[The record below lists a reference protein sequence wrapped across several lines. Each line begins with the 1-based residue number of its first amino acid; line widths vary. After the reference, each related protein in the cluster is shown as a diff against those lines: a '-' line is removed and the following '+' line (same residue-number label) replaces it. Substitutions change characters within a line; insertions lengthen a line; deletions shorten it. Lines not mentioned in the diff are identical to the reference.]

1 MSRPTARSLVCAG
14 SGLLLALAVSACS
27 ALPPGRQAAPAE
39 PQAGQCVQ
47 NAESEEISG
56 LQVTDCA
63 KPHQA
68 EIFYTVELS
77 AKQRIPEEDLS
88 DYARDTCIDAFEGY
102 VGRSYEES
110 ELDTTELYPSEESWA
125 AGERTIV
132 CFVISPDDEPL
143 VGSVKDSKK

>member
-1 MSRPTARSLVCAG
+1 MSHPTARSLVCAA
-14 SGLLLALAVSACS
+14 SGPLLALAVSACS
-27 ALPPGRQAAPAE
+27 ALPSGRQAAPAE
-39 PQAGQCVQ
+39 PQVGQCVQ

-56 LQVTDCA
+56 LQVTDCT

-110 ELDTTELYPSEESWA
+110 ELDTMELYPSEESWA

-132 CFVISPDDEPL
+132 CFAISPDNEPL

>member
-1 MSRPTARSLVCAG
+1 MSRVSTRTP
-14 SGLLLALAVSACS
+14 ALASSVAALSMTLSACS
-27 ALPPGRQAAPAE
+27 LLGGNTSAFNVE
-39 PQAGQCVQ
+39 VGQCVQ
-47 NAESEEISG
+47 NAESEKISD
-56 LQVTDCA
+56 LQVIDCA

-125 AGERTIV
+125 TGERTIA
-132 CFVISPDDEPL
+132 CFAISADGEPL

>member
-1 MSRPTARSLVCAG
+1 MFHVSTRT
-14 SGLLLALAVSACS
+14 LALASSVVALSMTLSACS
-27 ALPPGRQAAPAE
+27 LLGDNTSAFDVE
-39 PQAGQCVQ
+39 VGQCVQ
-47 NAESEEISG
+47 NAESEEISD

-125 AGERTIV
+125 TGERTIA
-132 CFVISPDDEPL
+132 CFAISADGEPL
-143 VGSVKDSKK
+143 VGSIKDSKK

>member
-1 MSRPTARSLVCAG
+1 MSRVSTRT
-14 SGLLLALAVSACS
+14 LALASSIAALSMTLSACS
-27 ALPPGRQAAPAE
+27 LLGDNTSAFDVE
-39 PQAGQCVQ
+39 VGQCVQ
-47 NAESEEISG
+47 NAESEEISD

-125 AGERTIV
+125 TGERTIA
-132 CFVISPDDEPL
+132 CFAISADGEPL
-143 VGSVKDSKK
+143 VGSIKDSKK

>member
-1 MSRPTARSLVCAG
+1 MSRVSTRT
-14 SGLLLALAVSACS
+14 LALASSIAALSMTLSACS
-27 ALPPGRQAAPAE
+27 LLGGNTSAFNVE
-39 PQAGQCVQ
+39 VGQCVQ
-47 NAESEEISG
+47 NAESEEISD

-125 AGERTIV
+125 TGERTIA
-132 CFVISPDDEPL
+132 CFAISADGEPL

>member
-1 MSRPTARSLVCAG
+1 MSRVSTRT
-14 SGLLLALAVSACS
+14 LALASSVAALSMTLSACS
-27 ALPPGRQAAPAE
+27 LLGGNTSAFNVE
-39 PQAGQCVQ
+39 VGQCVQ
-47 NAESEEISG
+47 NAESEKISD
-56 LQVTDCA
+56 LQVIDCA

-125 AGERTIV
+125 TGERTIA
-132 CFVISPDDEPL
+132 CFAISADGEPL

>member
-1 MSRPTARSLVCAG
+1 MFHVSTRT
-14 SGLLLALAVSACS
+14 LALASSVVALSMTLSACS

-39 PQAGQCVQ
+39 PQVGQCVQ

-125 AGERTIV
+125 AGERRIV

>member
-1 MSRPTARSLVCAG
+1 MSRVSTRT
-14 SGLLLALAVSACS
+14 LALASSIAALSMTLSACS
-27 ALPPGRQAAPAE
+27 LLGGNTSAFNVE
-39 PQAGQCVQ
+39 VGQCVQ
-47 NAESEEISG
+47 NAESEKISD
-56 LQVTDCA
+56 LQVIDCA

-125 AGERTIV
+125 TGERTIA
-132 CFVISPDDEPL
+132 CFAISADGEPL

>member
-1 MSRPTARSLVCAG
+1 MSRVSTRT
-14 SGLLLALAVSACS
+14 LALASSVAALSMTLSACS
-27 ALPPGRQAAPAE
+27 LLGGNTSAFNVE
-39 PQAGQCVQ
+39 VGQCVQ
-47 NAESEEISG
+47 NADSEKISD

-125 AGERTIV
+125 TGERTIV
-132 CFVISPDDEPL
+132 CFAISPDDEPL

>member
-1 MSRPTARSLVCAG
+1 MSRVSTRT
-14 SGLLLALAVSACS
+14 LALASSIAALSMTLSACS
-27 ALPPGRQAAPAE
+27 LLGDNTSAFDVE
-39 PQAGQCVQ
+39 VGQCVQ
-47 NAESEEISG
+47 NAESEKISD

-125 AGERTIV
+125 TGERTIA
-132 CFVISPDDEPL
+132 CFAISPDDEPL

>member
-1 MSRPTARSLVCAG
+1 MSRVSTRT
-14 SGLLLALAVSACS
+14 LALASSIAALSMTLSACS
-27 ALPPGRQAAPAE
+27 LLGGNTSAFNVE
-39 PQAGQCVQ
+39 VGQCVQ
-47 NAESEEISG
+47 NAKSEKISD
-56 LQVTDCA
+56 LQVIDCA

-125 AGERTIV
+125 TGERTIA
-132 CFVISPDDEPL
+132 CFAISADGEPL

>member
-1 MSRPTARSLVCAG
+1 MSRVSTRT
-14 SGLLLALAVSACS
+14 LALASSIAALSMTLSACS
-27 ALPPGRQAAPAE
+27 LLGGNTSAFNVE
-39 PQAGQCVQ
+39 VGQCVQ
-47 NAESEEISG
+47 NAESEKISD
-56 LQVTDCA
+56 LQVIDCA

-88 DYARDTCIDAFEGY
+88 DYARDTCIDAFEDY

-125 AGERTIV
+125 TGERTIA
-132 CFVISPDDEPL
+132 CFAISADGEPL

>member
-1 MSRPTARSLVCAG
+1 MSRVSTRT
-14 SGLLLALAVSACS
+14 LALASSVAALSMTLSACS
-27 ALPPGRQAAPAE
+27 LLGGNTSAFNVE
-39 PQAGQCVQ
+39 VGQCVQ
-47 NAESEEISG
+47 NAESEKISD
-56 LQVTDCA
+56 LQVIDCA

-88 DYARDTCIDAFEGY
+88 DYARDTCIDAFEDY

-125 AGERTIV
+125 TGERTIA
-132 CFVISPDDEPL
+132 CFAISADGEPL

>member
-1 MSRPTARSLVCAG
+1 MSRVSTRT
-14 SGLLLALAVSACS
+14 LALASSIAALSMTLSACS
-27 ALPPGRQAAPAE
+27 LLGGNTSAFNVE
-39 PQAGQCVQ
+39 VGQCVQ
-47 NAESEEISG
+47 NAESEKISD
-56 LQVTDCA
+56 LQVIDCA

-88 DYARDTCIDAFEGY
+88 DYARDTCIDAFEDY

-125 AGERTIV
+125 TGERTIA
-132 CFVISPDDEPL
+132 CFAISAAGPTL